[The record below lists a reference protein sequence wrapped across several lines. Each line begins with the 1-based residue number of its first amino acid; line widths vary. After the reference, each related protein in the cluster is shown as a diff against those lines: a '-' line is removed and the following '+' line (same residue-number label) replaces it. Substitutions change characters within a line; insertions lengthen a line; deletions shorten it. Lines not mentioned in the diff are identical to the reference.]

1 MKIKACCLCGSAAI
15 YFMVGDRIGLQEIY
29 LELFSRQN
37 DGSGEIIKLD
47 DSKHSGSETLHRIAL
62 AQLEIGLTNNN

>member
-1 MKIKACCLCGSAAI
+1 
-15 YFMVGDRIGLQEIY
+15 MVGVRIGLQEIY
-29 LELFSRQN
+29 LELFSRQI

-47 DSKHSGSETLHRIAL
+47 DSKHSASETLHRIAL